1 MSVSKA
7 KDHIRTTTAEIVHEG
22 VSMIVAVQWTFTIVG
37 LPALSSVYDGKRDI
51 TGQMNSES
59 YNRCVAAMR
68 EAASNE
74 QIRGGVA

>member
-37 LPALSSVYDGKRDI
+37 LPALSSVYDDKRDI

-59 YNRCVAAMR
+59 YKTCCQEMAKA
-68 EAASNE
+68 AASIKE
-74 QIRGGVA
+74 RGMA